1 MNLKEII
8 VKNQQ
13 ILQLLHK
20 IEKNTKKNKTL
31 IVQSRSYY
39 LIHKIEI
46 F

>member
-8 VKNQQ
+8 VKKKQQ

-20 IEKNTKKNKTL
+20 ITKNKTL